1 MKTEHS
7 RQRVDKEILQVQA
20 LKIFQTR
27 QSYSRVI
34 NIELDQV
41 QSVQK

>member
-7 RQRVDKEILQVQA
+7 SQREDREILQVQA

-27 QSYSRVI
+27 QSYSRLV
-34 NIELDQV
+34 NIKLDQV
-41 QSVQK
+41 